1 MLITVVAA
9 NQSQRRRS
17 KSKASPPVVSGSSG
31 LDQVN
36 KLTFNFTTIGKSF
49 KLTSIAERDLQNDV
63 IKTYTFPTVLSPFS

>member
-1 MLITVVAA
+1 
-9 NQSQRRRS
+9 
-17 KSKASPPVVSGSSG
+17 